1 MINNNSKY
9 ILAVDIGSTKICS
22 VIAEN
27 KDGEINII
35 GTGISKA
42 QGFKKGSITSI
53 ETSSRSI
60 KVSIEDA
67 KRVAGTIVKS
77 ATISLSA
84 IHTKTTNS
92 RGLVNITSGN
102 ISIKEI
108 DRVMDSALYNANIS
122 NDYEVIHAIPY
133 NFTVDE
139 NSFVDDPMGMNGTR
153 LEVSVHIVMA
163 KKSIINDLTQ
173 ILKRVGLSVDNFVLD
188 GYASSLSVLD
198 EEDKELGVALVD
210 LGGSSANIIV
220 YEGNNISFNETIP
233 IGSTNITND
242 LYMILRTPLQVA
254 EALKT
259 QYGTLDTIKD
269 KEISVKI
276 PITNSSATE
285 NIKLV
290 YIQKIIEARVH
301 EIFKHIKSKLESAN
315 INQTKLKAGI
325 VLTGGLTNLK
335 GFKNYAIKELGT
347 RSIKIGMPKR
357 DSSSLLQFK
366 DQSMS
371 TVIGLVLYAFEESRE
386 YEIDSKN
393 KLRYKPSNDDN
404 RVKHFTTEENVNLIK
419 ELESIDESISGSLD
433 KQTEETKNINLPN
446 KKEENI
452 FQKLMNY
459 LENLF

>member
-1 MINNNSKY
+1 VTNSEY
-9 ILAVDIGSTKICS
+9 VLAVDIGSTKICS
-22 VIAEN
+22 VIAERN
-27 KDGEINII
+27 KSGEINII

-60 KVSIEDA
+60 KASIEDA
-67 KRVAGTIVKS
+67 KRVAGTVVNS

-92 RGLVNITSGN
+92 KGLVNITSGN

-139 NSFVDDPMGMNGTR
+139 NSFVDDPLGMNGTR

-163 KKSIINDLTQ
+163 KKSIINDLSQ
-173 ILKRVGLSVDNFVLD
+173 ILKRVGLTVDNFVLD
-188 GYASSLSVLD
+188 GYASSLAVLD
-198 EEDKELGVALVD
+198 EEDKELGVALID

-220 YEGNNISFNETIP
+220 YEDNNISFNDTIP
-233 IGSTNITND
+233 VGSGNITND

-254 EALKT
+254 EALKV
-259 QYGTLDTIKD
+259 QYGTLNKIEDD
-269 KEISVKI
+269 ELSVKI

-285 NIKLV
+285 NIKLT
-290 YIQKIIEARVH
+290 YIQKIIEARV
-301 EIFKHIKSKLESAN
+301 EDIFKLIKTKLQEAN
-315 INQTKLKAGI
+315 INQAKLKAGI

-335 GFKNYAIKELGT
+335 GFKEYAIKELSN
-347 RSIKIGMPKR
+347 RSVKIGIPKK
-357 DSSSLLQFK
+357 DSALLQFK

-386 YEIDSKN
+386 YEIDSQN
-393 KLRYKPSNDDN
+393 KLRCKPRDESGTKKSYNFDKD
-404 RVKHFTTEENVNLIK
+404 VNLIK
-419 ELESIDESISGSLD
+419 ELESIEESISSDLD
-433 KQTEETKNINLPN
+433 KQSSTKDINLP
-446 KKEENI
+446 KRKDDNI
-452 FQKLMNY
+452 FQKFMNY